1 MLIDIEHLA
10 KLARI
15 NLTDEE
21 KKRFHGELEKIL
33 DHFKELEKLNTEGVK
48 PMTGGTEL
56 KDVVREDLT
65 AYQTENELL
74 ADAFPDK
81 KDSYLRVPGIFD
93 ESDE

>member
-15 NLTDEE
+15 SLTGEE

-56 KDVVREDLT
+56 KGVVREDFT
-65 AYQTENELL
+65 PYQNENELL
-74 ADAFPDK
+74 AGAFPDK
-81 KDSYLRVPGIFD
+81 KDGYLRVPGIFD